1 MDNNWQQISLLE
13 AKFFTQSGKFQA
25 VQEIDPFAMEE
36 QKFLLKENN
45 NIRFKV
51 TNCKKDS
58 SYNLVLTKRNLENK
72 EEIIKKFS
80 YVNTSSGIFEY
91 NFNGRDFFLN

>member
-45 NIRFKV
+45 NIRFKFKIV
-51 TNCKKDS
+51 MSDPAKYYIYPIVDGNPATVEK
-58 SYNLVLTKRNLENK
+58 LK
-72 EEIIKKFS
+72 EVAGITEI
-80 YVNTSSGIFEY
+80 
-91 NFNGRDFFLN
+91 

>member
-45 NIRFKV
+45 SIRFKEKEKQQAL
-51 TNCKKDS
+51 NEKKRKIAD
-58 SYNLVLTKRNLENK
+58 NK
-72 EEIIKKFS
+72 SKIMDIYKC
-80 YVNTSSGIFEY
+80 G
-91 NFNGRDFFLN
+91 

>member
-36 QKFLLKENN
+36 QKFFLKENN
-45 NIRFKV
+45 NIRFKFKMVMSDPAKYYIYPIVDGKSV
-51 TNCKKDS
+51 T
-58 SYNLVLTKRNLENK
+58 VK
-72 EEIIKKFS
+72 EFKEKAGITEI
-80 YVNTSSGIFEY
+80 
-91 NFNGRDFFLN
+91 

>member
-36 QKFLLKENN
+36 QKFVLKENN
-45 NIRFKV
+45 NIRFKFKMV
-51 TNCKKDS
+51 MSDPAKYYIYPIVDGKLIT
-58 SYNLVLTKRNLENK
+58 VK
-72 EEIIKKFS
+72 EFKEIA
-80 YVNTSSGIFEY
+80 GITEI
-91 NFNGRDFFLN
+91 